1 MTSMRLWLTLPA
13 LLASCTLL
21 SCQSGKA
28 GAPASPEEAKL
39 YIKQL
44 ALSDFEM
51 KASESFGG
59 QELVE
64 LTGKITNQG
73 SRALQRVDL
82 NCVFADPYGQP
93 VLRETVPIVRADKG
107 GLAPGE
113 TKPFRLAFDNVPK
126 SWNQSTPQMVMA
138 GLVFQP

>member
-1 MTSMRLWLTLPA
+1 MRHALLLLTLLCA
-13 LLASCTLL
+13 G
-21 SCQSGKA
+21 CQQKPSGA
-28 GAPASPEEAKL
+28 VATPEEAKQ

-44 ALSDFEM
+44 ALSGFDM

-64 LTGKITNQG
+64 MTGKIANNG
-73 SRALQRVDL
+73 PRPLRSVDL
-82 NCVFADPYGQP
+82 ICVFADPYGQP

-107 GLAPGE
+107 GLKPGE

-126 SWNQSTPQMVMA
+126 TWNQSTPQMVM
-138 GLVFQP
+138 GGVVFAQ

>member
-1 MTSMRLWLTLPA
+1 MRHA
-13 LLASCTLL
+13 LLLL
-21 SCQSGKA
+21 VLLCAGCQQKPSGA
-28 GAPASPEEAKL
+28 AATPEEAKQ

-44 ALSDFEM
+44 ALSDFDM

-64 LTGKITNQG
+64 MTGKIANNGTRPLE
-73 SRALQRVDL
+73 SVDL
-82 NCVFADPYGQP
+82 ICVFADPYGQP

-107 GLAPGE
+107 GLKPGE

-126 SWNQSTPQMVMA
+126 TWNQSTPQMVM
-138 GLVFQP
+138 GGVVFAQ

>member
-1 MTSMRLWLTLPA
+1 MKPMRS
-13 LLASCTLL
+13 LLALSLL
-21 SCQSGKA
+21 AALFSCQQTKPG
-28 GAPASPEEAKL
+28 GAAASPEEAKL

-44 ALSDFEM
+44 SLTDFDM
-51 KASESFGG
+51 KAAESFGG

-64 LTGKITNQG
+64 MTGKITNNG
-73 SRALQRVDL
+73 NRPLQRVDL

-107 GLAPGE
+107 GLKPGE

-126 SWNQSTPQMVMA
+126 TWNQSTPQMVMA
-138 GLVFQP
+138 GVVFEQ